1 VQSCRLPSSLCQN
14 RAVIKPTHRTKAEAG
29 RFNADKRR
37 HLAPAERQSLAFRIH
52 KRDGRVTQYANCDD
66 NRLGDRIQVMTAC
79 SRPWAFE
86 HINTLLSAG
95 YVFV

>member
-1 VQSCRLPSSLCQN
+1 MPVTVVPLPESGRDETNPPDEARRCR
-14 RAVIKPTHRTKAEAG
+14 G

-86 HINTLLSAG
+86 HINTLRSAG